1 MSLASFSVKKPV
13 TITMIYL
20 AAILLGII
28 SWFRLPQ
35 EFFPPITYPQLSV
48 ITNYPNAAPEEIE
61 TLITK
66 LIEEA
71 VGTVKNAR
79 RVIST
84 SREGTSIVTVE
95 FNWGTDMNFA
105 ALGMREKIDL
115 IKERLPR
122 DAEEPLVMKFNP
134 FALPIMTLSVSG
146 ERPLNELYEIAK
158 LYLKDR
164 LEKIEGVASCSISG
178 GIEREIQVN
187 VSEGALQASD
197 ISLIEIVNA
206 LGDSNLNYP
215 AGTTE
220 EEFFEWLIRTMGEFT
235 AVSDIDA
242 TVITIDD
249 EQKDGYRENRESE

>member
-20 AAILLGII
+20 GIILLGVI

-95 FNWGTDMNFA
+95 RSEERRVG
-105 ALGMREKIDL
+105 
-115 IKERLPR
+115 KE
-122 DAEEPLVMKFNP
+122 
-134 FALPIMTLSVSG
+134 
-146 ERPLNELYEIAK
+146 
-158 LYLKDR
+158 
-164 LEKIEGVASCSISG
+164 
-178 GIEREIQVN
+178 
-187 VSEGALQASD
+187 
-197 ISLIEIVNA
+197 
-206 LGDSNLNYP
+206 
-215 AGTTE
+215 
-220 EEFFEWLIRTMGEFT
+220 
-235 AVSDIDA
+235 
-242 TVITIDD
+242 
-249 EQKDGYRENRESE
+249 